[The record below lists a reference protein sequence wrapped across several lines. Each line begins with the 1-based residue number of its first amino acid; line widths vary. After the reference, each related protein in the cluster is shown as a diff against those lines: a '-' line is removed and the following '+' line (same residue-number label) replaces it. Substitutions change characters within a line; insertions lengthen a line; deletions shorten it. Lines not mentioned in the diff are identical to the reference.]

1 MHKRH
6 YEWRGQPLEFT
17 LQPLGKGWKLT
28 LPEGSI
34 LEVEEAR
41 AEGSILILRPSS
53 TVWRI
58 PCWITADEVQL
69 MWCGSLYRFPRPRA
83 ASVPAHTAAEGSLT
97 APMPGLITRVFVQV
111 GQAVKAGDRLLVLE
125 AMKTEQAL
133 RAPFDGVVQQLNARE
148 GEIVQEGTILVEI
161 MPRPHEE
168 SEDV

>member
-58 PCWITADEVQL
+58 PCWITADD
-69 MWCGSLYRFPRPRA
+69 RK
-83 ASVPAHTAAEGSLT
+83 SV
-97 APMPGLITRVFVQV
+97 V
-111 GQAVKAGDRLLVLE
+111 
-125 AMKTEQAL
+125 
-133 RAPFDGVVQQLNARE
+133 
-148 GEIVQEGTILVEI
+148 
-161 MPRPHEE
+161 
-168 SEDV
+168 